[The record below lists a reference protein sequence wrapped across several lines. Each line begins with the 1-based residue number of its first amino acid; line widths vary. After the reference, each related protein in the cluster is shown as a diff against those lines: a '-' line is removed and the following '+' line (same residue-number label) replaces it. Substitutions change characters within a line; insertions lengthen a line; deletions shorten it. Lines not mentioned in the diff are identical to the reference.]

1 MGCMSLIHNMVR
13 DLIAECDGLNG
24 FLDWFE
30 IFSKIYRQIPT
41 SRSQSLGPVTKSFKS
56 AFSVLWWRSQSK
68 QKRIKANVSRTTR
81 APVTTENCTNRW
93 EHMFKSGRMRTKRIP
108 PVRLTSDESIF
119 CIKIGWRVEFT
130 GVAVDLNTILGSQF
144 SFYCDDSWRFFYLPY
159 RGIEIPG
166 LIKKKKKKLYGE
178 FRSFLKYR
186 LICDLLRPQLFYTS
200 WLWLCDL
207 SDIFF
212 FYLLLSSNLSLRLH
226 HYDCQSH
233 LGLNTQVSMHFGDGI
248 SMQSSVPQMNV
259 CIRIFEL
266 SYTLNW
272 YKLIWASERRSRVW
286 LEIGSRRNIWQ
297 KLLGVLSQY
306 LLLPIVEPHF
316 RVLSH
321 TIRLAVQKLL
331 LVCISLFKMDKL
343 NQIGDGS
350 ACGFH
355 PSSTFTTMSMVVVG
369 HYLWFCVAAPLR
381 H

>member
-166 LIKKKKKKLYGE
+166 LIKKKKKKIIW
-178 FRSFLKYR
+178 R
-186 LICDLLRPQLFYTS
+186 
-200 WLWLCDL
+200 
-207 SDIFF
+207 
-212 FYLLLSSNLSLRLH
+212 
-226 HYDCQSH
+226 
-233 LGLNTQVSMHFGDGI
+233 VSI
-248 SMQSSVPQMNV
+248 V
-259 CIRIFEL
+259 
-266 SYTLNW
+266 
-272 YKLIWASERRSRVW
+272 
-286 LEIGSRRNIWQ
+286 
-297 KLLGVLSQY
+297 SQ
-306 LLLPIVEPHF
+306 I
-316 RVLSH
+316 
-321 TIRLAVQKLL
+321 
-331 LVCISLFKMDKL
+331 
-343 NQIGDGS
+343 
-350 ACGFH
+350 
-355 PSSTFTTMSMVVVG
+355 
-369 HYLWFCVAAPLR
+369 
-381 H
+381 